1 MLTLSG
7 LERSGVMKLLGALNL
22 RSPVPENKF
31 QTVQDYVFGFVE
43 KVQEH
48 SMATTVEGATLESGS
63 GRDVRVI
70 DDGAWLTRGHHCSLH
85 GIATLCS
92 STTTP
97 KILDATWC
105 SKKCCKCQG
114 TESLRHVNADLYS
127 IYISATS

>member
-1 MLTLSG
+1 
-7 LERSGVMKLLGALNL
+7 MKLLGALNL

-31 QTVQDYVFGFVE
+31 RVVEEYVLGFVE

-48 SMATTVEGATLESGS
+48 SMATTVEEVVLESGS
-63 GRDVRVI
+63 GRGVRVS
-70 DDGAWLTRGHHCSLH
+70 DDGAWLTRGQSSLH

-97 KILDATWC
+97 KILDTTWC

-114 TESLRHVNADLYS
+114 AESLRHVNADLYS
-127 IYISATS
+127 INISGAS